1 MEAETVVILSR
12 KCVLVLNQIDRANSS
27 LIGFCRWLCSQV
39 AIIIID
45 VVVKYGIHD
54 FVMRKNMERASI
66 TKMKHEL
73 SDINMRLTESEMLG
87 NMSVR

>member
-1 MEAETVVILSR
+1 M
-12 KCVLVLNQIDRANSS
+12 
-27 LIGFCRWLCSQV
+27 